1 MATVRDL
8 RDRIRSL
15 KNTQQITK
23 AMKQVAAAKIRRA
36 EAAQKRARPYA
47 DALSEMLSDLLGAVS
62 SVDHPFMK
70 PGKEGA
76 PAGIVLITADK
87 GLAGAFNSNV
97 IAAAERYA
105 REQSGVR
112 WYTVGIKA
120 RNAVRRLG
128 VTDQPTWPLG
138 GESKLATAREVAQR
152 AGDDFRAGEISEI
165 VLVSQK
171 LVSMM
176 SQRPESRKLV
186 PVLSSP
192 FDTPPSAATQ
202 GDKRP
207 PAAAQPFDTPP
218 SAATQPFDTPPSA
231 ATQGDKVRKQG
242 AVEFAP
248 SPEFVL
254 SRLLPKYLE
263 FTVYSAMLETDAAFF
278 AAQLVA
284 MTNATD
290 NASKL
295 IDELTIAMNNARQA
309 AITKEL
315 LEIVAGAEALGV

>member
-1 MATVRDL
+1 VATVRDL

-23 AMKQVAAAKIRRA
+23 AMKQVAAARIRRA
-36 EAAQKRARPYA
+36 EIAQKRARPYA
-47 DALSEMLSDLLGAVS
+47 DALAHMLGDLISAVS

-70 PGKEGA
+70 PGREGA
-76 PAGIVLITADK
+76 PVGIVLLTSDK

-97 IAAAERYA
+97 IGAAEAFA
-105 REQSGVR
+105 REHSAVR
-112 WYTVGIKA
+112 YYTVGNKA
-120 RNAVRRLG
+120 RNAVRRMG
-128 VTDQPTWPLG
+128 MPDRHNWPLG
-138 GESKLATAREVAQR
+138 GSKIDTAREVGR
-152 AGDDFRAGEISEI
+152 TVTDDFNAGAISQI
-165 VLVSQK
+165 VLVSQR

-176 SQRPESRKLV
+176 SQKPQVRKLV
-186 PVLSSP
+186 PILAE
-192 FDTPPSAATQ
+192 DIAALH
-202 GDKRP
+202 GGRAPERSEAEPRRESKG
-207 PAAAQPFDTPP
+207 
-218 SAATQPFDTPPSA
+218 SI
-231 ATQGDKVRKQG
+231 
-242 AVEFAP
+242 EFAP

-263 FTVYSAMLETDAAFF
+263 FTLYSAMLETDAAFF

-295 IDELTIAMNNARQA
+295 IDEFTIQMNNARQA

-315 LEIVAGAEALGV
+315 LEIVAGAEALGVA

>member
-1 MATVRDL
+1 VPSVRDL

-36 EAAQKRARPYA
+36 ELARKQARPYA
-47 DALSEMLSDLLGAVS
+47 DALAEMLTDLIRAVS

-70 PGKEGA
+70 PGRADA
-76 PAGIVLITADK
+76 PAGVVLISADK

-97 IAAAERYA
+97 IHAAEILA
-105 REQSGVR
+105 RQRGAVAYYTIGV
-112 WYTVGIKA
+112 KA

-128 VTDQPTWPLG
+128 AGDRPSWPLG
-138 GESKLATAREVAQR
+138 GESKIDVARDAARRATE
-152 AGDDFRAGEISEI
+152 DFRQGAISEI
-165 VLVSQK
+165 LLVSQK
-171 LVSMM
+171 LVTMM
-176 SQRPESRKLV
+176 SQRPETRKLV
-186 PVLSSP
+186 PILANDLSSLGEGKERGASP
-192 FDTPPSAATQ
+192 
-202 GDKRP
+202 
-207 PAAAQPFDTPP
+207 
-218 SAATQPFDTPPSA
+218 
-231 ATQGDKVRKQG
+231 QG
-242 AVEFAP
+242 AIEFAP

-263 FTVYSAMLETDAAFF
+263 FTIYSAMLETDAAFF

-284 MTNATD
+284 MTNATE

-315 LEIVAGAEALGV
+315 LEIVAGAEALGVE

>member
-1 MATVRDL
+1 VPSVRDL

-36 EAAQKRARPYA
+36 EAARKEARPYA
-47 DALSEMLSDLLGAVS
+47 DALGEMLRELMHAVS

-70 PGKEGA
+70 PGQAGA
-76 PAGIVLITADK
+76 PSGVILMSADK
-87 GLAGAFNSNV
+87 GLAGAFNANV
-97 IAAAERYA
+97 IHAAEEFA
-105 REQSGVR
+105 RER
-112 WYTVGIKA
+112 TVSYYAVGLKA
-120 RNAVRRLG
+120 RNAVRRMG
-128 VTDQPTWPLG
+128 ITEYPAWPLG
-138 GESKLATAREVAQR
+138 ASAKLATAHEISRRVS
-152 AGDDFRAGEISEI
+152 DDFKHGKIGEI
-165 VLVSQK
+165 VLIAQQ

-176 SQRPESRKLV
+176 SQRPVTRKLV
-186 PVLSSP
+186 PIVAADLAQLAGEPEAKQSSP
-192 FDTPPSAATQ
+192 R
-202 GDKRP
+202 GE
-207 PAAAQPFDTPP
+207 
-218 SAATQPFDTPPSA
+218 
-231 ATQGDKVRKQG
+231 
-242 AVEFAP
+242 VEFAP

-263 FTVYSAMLETDAAFF
+263 FTIYAAMLETDAAFF

-295 IDELTIAMNNARQA
+295 IDELTIEMNNARQA

-315 LEIVAGAEALGV
+315 LEIVAGAEALGVE

>member
-1 MATVRDL
+1 VATVKDL

-36 EAAQKRARPYA
+36 EAAQKKARPYA
-47 DALSEMLSDLLGAVS
+47 DAIAEMLRDLIGAVT
-62 SVDHPFMK
+62 SVDHPFMRA
-70 PGKEGA
+70 GRAGA
-76 PAGIVLITADK
+76 PSGIILITSDK

-97 IAAAERYA
+97 IGAAEAFA
-105 REQSGVR
+105 RTQSTAQY
-112 WYTVGIKA
+112 YTIGTKA
-120 RNAVRRLG
+120 RNAVRRWG
-128 VTDQPTWPLG
+128 MSDRPTWLLG
-138 GESKLATAREVAQR
+138 AASKIDTAREVAR
-152 AGDDFRAGEISEI
+152 AVTDDFNRGSISEI
-165 VLVSQK
+165 VLVSQQ
-171 LVSMM
+171 LITMM
-176 SQRPESRKLV
+176 SQRPRTRKLV
-186 PVLSSP
+186 PILKEDLASLDP
-192 FDTPPSAATQ
+192 
-202 GDKRP
+202 GDNKKNR
-207 PAAAQPFDTPP
+207 
-218 SAATQPFDTPPSA
+218 
-231 ATQGDKVRKQG
+231 G
-242 AVEFAP
+242 AIEFAP

-263 FTVYSAMLETDAAFF
+263 FTIYSAMLETDAAFF

-295 IDELTIAMNNARQA
+295 IDELTIQMNNARQA

>member
-1 MATVRDL
+1 MPSVKDL

-36 EAAQKRARPYA
+36 EMAQRQARPYA
-47 DALSEMLSDLLGAVS
+47 DTLSEMLRDLMAAVTH
-62 SVDHPFMK
+62 VDHPFMK
-70 PGKEGA
+70 AGKPGA
-76 PAGIVLITADK
+76 PAGAIVMTADK

-97 IAAAERYA
+97 VRAAEAYA
-105 REQSGVR
+105 RERGSVR
-112 WYTVGIKA
+112 YYSVGIKA
-120 RNAVRRLG
+120 RNAVRRWG
-128 VTDQPTWPLG
+128 VADHPTWPLSGDAKLDTARAIAARVTEDFVG
-138 GESKLATAREVAQR
+138 GAVSSVTLISSKL
-152 AGDDFRAGEISEI
+152 I
-165 VLVSQK
+165 
-171 LVSMM
+171 SMM
-176 SQRPESRKLV
+176 SQKPQTRELV
-186 PVLSSP
+186 PIVAP
-192 FDTPPSAATQ
+192 Q
-202 GDKRP
+202 GRAESDAGRGP
-207 PAAAQPFDTPP
+207 RG
-218 SAATQPFDTPPSA
+218 S
-231 ATQGDKVRKQG
+231 
-242 AVEFAP
+242 VEFAP

-263 FTVYSAMLETDAAFF
+263 FTLYSAMLETDAAFF

-315 LEIVAGAEALGV
+315 LEIVAGAEALGVE

>member
-23 AMKQVAAAKIRRA
+23 AMKQVAAARIRRA

-47 DALSEMLSDLLGAVS
+47 DALAEMLADLMAAVS
-62 SVDHPFMK
+62 SVDHPFMR
-70 PGKEGA
+70 PGREGA
-76 PAGIVLITADK
+76 PSGVVLITADK

-97 IAAAERYA
+97 IGAAEAFA
-105 REQSGVR
+105 RQQSAVKYFTIG
-112 WYTVGIKA
+112 TKA

-128 VTDQPTWPLG
+128 IPDHQAWSLG
-138 GESKLATAREVAQR
+138 GESKIDTAREVAR
-152 AGDDFRAGEISEI
+152 AATDDFGAGKISEI

-176 SQRPESRKLV
+176 SQRPQTRKLV
-186 PVLSSP
+186 PILKEDLAALGGESAEK
-192 FDTPPSAATQ
+192 PSAAP
-202 GDKRP
+202 R
-207 PAAAQPFDTPP
+207 
-218 SAATQPFDTPPSA
+218 
-231 ATQGDKVRKQG
+231 G
-242 AVEFAP
+242 AIEFAP

-263 FTVYSAMLETDAAFF
+263 FTIYSAMLETDAAFF

-295 IDELTIAMNNARQA
+295 IDELTIQMNNARQA

-315 LEIVAGAEALGV
+315 LEIVAGAEALGAA

>member
-1 MATVRDL
+1 MPTVRDL

-47 DALSEMLSDLLGAVS
+47 DALAEMLTDLMGAVT
-62 SVDHPFMK
+62 SVEHPFMK
-70 PGKEGA
+70 PGREGA

-87 GLAGAFNSNV
+87 GLAGAFNSNA
-97 IAAAERYA
+97 IAAAEVFA
-105 REQSGVR
+105 RTQSAVKY
-112 WYTVGIKA
+112 YTIGTKA
-120 RNAVRRLG
+120 RNAVRRMGMPDHRTWLLG
-128 VTDQPTWPLG
+128 AP
-138 GESKLATAREVAQR
+138 SKIETAREA
-152 AGDDFRAGEISEI
+152 ATAATDDFNGGAISQI

-171 LVSMM
+171 LVTMM
-176 SQRPESRKLV
+176 SQRPQTRKLV
-186 PVLSSP
+186 PIETTLSASEP
-192 FDTPPSAATQ
+192 FDSAQ
-202 GDKRP
+202 DKLRERSP
-207 PAAAQPFDTPP
+207 ERGAAQT
-218 SAATQPFDTPPSA
+218 
-231 ATQGDKVRKQG
+231 KG
-242 AVEFAP
+242 AIEFAP

-254 SRLLPKYLE
+254 SRLLPKYFE
-263 FTVYSAMLETDAAFF
+263 FTIYSAMLETDAAFF

-315 LEIVAGAEALGV
+315 LEIVGGAEALGAA

>member
-36 EAAQKRARPYA
+36 EAARKRARPYA
-47 DALSEMLSDLLGAVS
+47 DALAEMLADLIGAVS
-62 SVDHPFMK
+62 VVDHPFMK
-70 PGKEGA
+70 PGKESA
-76 PAGIVLITADK
+76 PVGIVLVSSDK

-97 IAAAERYA
+97 IGAAETFARKQSEVRYYTI
-105 REQSGVR
+105 GV
-112 WYTVGIKA
+112 KA

-128 VTDQPTWPLG
+128 IADHRTWLLG
-138 GESKLATAREVAQR
+138 APSKIDTAREVAR
-152 AGDDFRAGEISEI
+152 TVTDDFDAGTISQI
-165 VLVSQK
+165 VLVSQQ
-171 LVSMM
+171 LVTMM
-176 SQRPESRKLV
+176 SQRPQVRKLV
-186 PVLSSP
+186 PFEASVMASEPFESAQGKLSERGPSP
-192 FDTPPSAATQ
+192 SKPES
-202 GDKRP
+202 K
-207 PAAAQPFDTPP
+207 
-218 SAATQPFDTPPSA
+218 
-231 ATQGDKVRKQG
+231 G

-263 FTVYSAMLETDAAFF
+263 FTIYSAMLETDAAFF

-295 IDELTIAMNNARQA
+295 IDELTIQMNNARQA

-315 LEIVAGAEALGV
+315 LEIVAGAEALGVE

>member
-1 MATVRDL
+1 VPSVRDL

-36 EAAQKRARPYA
+36 EAAQRRARPYA
-47 DALSEMLSDLLGAVS
+47 DALAQMLHDLINAVS

-70 PGKEGA
+70 PGKDGA
-76 PAGIVLITADK
+76 PTGILLISADK

-97 IAAAERYA
+97 IHAAEDLARRRGGARYYTI
-105 REQSGVR
+105 GV
-112 WYTVGIKA
+112 KA
-120 RNAVRRLG
+120 RNAVRRIGIPDHATWALG
-128 VTDQPTWPLG
+128 A
-138 GESKLATAREVAQR
+138 GEKIDTARDAARR
-152 AGDDFRAGEISEI
+152 ASDDFRNGEISEI
-165 VLVSQK
+165 VLVSQQ
-171 LVSMM
+171 LITMM
-176 SQRPESRKLV
+176 SQRPQTRRLV
-186 PVLSSP
+186 PIQNSLSAGEQSERSP
-192 FDTPPSAATQ
+192 E
-202 GDKRP
+202 R
-207 PAAAQPFDTPP
+207 
-218 SAATQPFDTPPSA
+218 
-231 ATQGDKVRKQG
+231 G
-242 AVEFAP
+242 AGESKGAIEFAP

-263 FTVYSAMLETDAAFF
+263 FTIYSAMLETDAAFF

-315 LEIVAGAEALGV
+315 LEIVAGAEALGVE